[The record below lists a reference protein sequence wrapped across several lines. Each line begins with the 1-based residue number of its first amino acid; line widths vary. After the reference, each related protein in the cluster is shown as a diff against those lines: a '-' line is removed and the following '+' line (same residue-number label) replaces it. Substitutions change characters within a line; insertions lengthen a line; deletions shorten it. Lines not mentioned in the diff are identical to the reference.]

1 MAQYEHC
8 CTPSERH
15 PGYCAECGEPLV
27 PRIPMLY
34 IPEPAEGETNPGNIA
49 PGRYTLAELVDL
61 LRDHKNNPEAIQFIA
76 DMMEE

>member
-1 MAQYEHC
+1 
-8 CTPSERH
+8 
-15 PGYCAECGEPLV
+15 
-27 PRIPMLY
+27 MLY